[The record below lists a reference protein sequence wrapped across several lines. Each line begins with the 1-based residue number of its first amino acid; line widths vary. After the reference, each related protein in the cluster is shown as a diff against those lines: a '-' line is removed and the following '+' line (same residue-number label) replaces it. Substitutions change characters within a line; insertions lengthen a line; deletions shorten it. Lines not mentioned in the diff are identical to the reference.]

1 MLKRVQ
7 LIPLLAMLWC
17 GGISLSGGLNYTN
30 INIAAYLLPIALIFG
45 VYYISHAVMR
55 NIKKREL
62 MSMVVCAVLSLA
74 GLALLHK
81 SIMGGFGLIYND
93 LSYRILVCYG
103 IDLGRVAAKGAG
115 VPALAIGQF
124 EAFVTFITLY
134 LYETHRPALLTAL
147 PSFFLFSLSIIAD
160 GTPYETC
167 IIAYSGAL
175 IVFLGMG
182 SRGESIRKFVLLSAC
197 TVIVGLL
204 VGRLVSWDSVSVR
217 LWSYRDR
224 ITEAGNIRS
233 VGQGQDGNRDKNKQR
248 IDFGQFNEEGDI
260 NYNGTVELTVVSHEK
275 LEAEQLF
282 LRQFIGNSFKNN
294 VWAGIKM
301 EDSLDGRGI
310 GFEPLETIEIKSV
323 FDQET
328 FVPYAVPSD
337 EFGKRILDEVMN
349 YPVQKGWQEE
359 RDELAVREGLAKRIR
374 STVLAG
380 KKYETV
386 GEAVDTVKEYF
397 GKGFT
402 YTLQPGALQDG
413 VDEVEWFMF
422 STKKGYCTHFSSAA
436 VMIFRTMGIPARL
449 AQGYMIDGRQII
461 TDKEVE
467 VYDYNAH
474 SWVEIR
480 IADECWIPLDVTSY
494 AENDVS
500 GRLEDIFRRN
510 DGQQSTPQSTI
521 SSLATPPVKPDG
533 GAGKYVEG
541 RQEGREEKPDES
553 RTDGEPVWRQEVGRF
568 TYFLLLVPAAAVV
581 LLMVRL
587 RRKRKY
593 RALKAGLESGA
604 YAERLLCAN
613 DALTAFWKEIAAP
626 WDYLDSEKR
635 VGEIFERTKRYY
647 YSFMQTGEQELVLR
661 EKIRRYVL
669 CVYESRFGRHGISE
683 QEYGQCM
690 EYLEELIYNIEE
702 CVQKKQWKKL
712 RRCDMVKIIRERESG
727 AESAENRR

>member
-17 GGISLSGGLNYTN
+17 GGISLSGGLNYFE
-30 INIAAYLLPIALIFG
+30 INMVAYLLPIALIFG

-62 MSMVVCAVLSLA
+62 MSMAVCAALSLA
-74 GLALLHK
+74 GFALLHK
-81 SIMGGFGLIYND
+81 SIMDGFVMIYNE

-103 IDLGRVAAKGAG
+103 IDLGRVAEKGTG

-134 LYETHRPALLTAL
+134 LYETRRPAVLTAL

-160 GTPYETC
+160 GTPYEAC

-197 TVIVGLL
+197 TVMVGVL
-204 VGRLVSWDSVSVR
+204 VGRFVSWGHVSAR
-217 LWSYRDR
+217 LWDYRDK

-233 VGQGQDGNRDKNKQR
+233 VGQGQDGNSDINKQR
-248 IDFGQFNEEGDI
+248 INFGQFNEEGDI

-275 LEAEQLF
+275 FEAEQLF
-282 LRQFIGNSFKNN
+282 LRQFIGNSFANN
-294 VWAGIKM
+294 VWAGINM
-301 EDSLDGRGI
+301 EDSSDRRGI
-310 GFEPLETIEIKSV
+310 YFEPLETMEIKSV
-323 FDQET
+323 FDQEK
-328 FVPYAVPSD
+328 FVPYAASRD
-337 EFGKRILDEVMN
+337 ALGQLMN
-349 YPVQKGWQEE
+349 MPVQKGWQ
-359 RDELAVREGLAKRIR
+359 DPVGTLAVREGLAKRIR

-380 KKYETV
+380 KEYATV
-386 GEAVDTVKEYF
+386 GEAVDIVKEYF
-397 GKGFT
+397 GKEFT

-436 VMIFRTMGIPARL
+436 IMIFRTMGIPARL
-449 AQGYMIDGRQII
+449 AQGYMLDGKQMI
-461 TDKEVE
+461 TDKEVD
-467 VYDYNAH
+467 VYDYDAH
-474 SWVEIR
+474 SWVEIK
-480 IADECWIPLDVTSY
+480 IEGKGWIPLDVTSY
-494 AENDVS
+494 TENDAS
-500 GRLEDIFRRN
+500 NHIENIFRRN
-510 DGQQSTPQSTI
+510 NSQQSTPRSTAG
-521 SSLATPPVKPDG
+521 SLATPRVKPDD
-533 GAGKYVEG
+533 GAGKHVED
-541 RQEGREEKPDES
+541 REEKPDVN
-553 RTDGEPVWRQEVGRF
+553 RTYEEPVWRQEVGRF
-568 TYFLLLVPAAAVV
+568 TYFLLLVPSVAVV

-587 RRKRKY
+587 RRKRNY
-593 RALKAGLESGA
+593 RALKAGLESEA

-613 DALTAFWKEIAAP
+613 DALTAFWKQIAAP

-635 VGEIFERTKRYY
+635 AGEIFERTKRYY
-647 YSFMQTGEQELVLR
+647 YSFLQTREQELVLR
-661 EKIRRYVL
+661 EKICRYVL

-690 EYLEELIYNIEE
+690 EYLEELIHNIEE

>member
-17 GGISLSGGLNYTN
+17 GGISLASGLNN
-30 INIAAYLLPIALIFG
+30 DISIAAYLLPIALIFV
-45 VYYISHAVMR
+45 VYYISYAVMR
-55 NIKKREL
+55 NLKKREL
-62 MSMVVCAVLSLA
+62 MSMVVCFVLSCLS
-74 GLALLHK
+74 LALLHK
-81 SIMGGFGLIYND
+81 SVIGGLGLIYND
-93 LSYRILVCYG
+93 FSYRISACYS
-103 IDLGRVAAKGAG
+103 IDLGRVVIKSAG
-115 VPALAIGQF
+115 VEPLAIGQVEVF
-124 EAFVTFITLY
+124 LAAVTLY
-134 LYETHRPALLTAL
+134 LYETHRPAVLTAL

-160 GTPYETC
+160 GVPYEAC
-167 IIAYSGAL
+167 IIVYSGAL

-197 TVIVGLL
+197 TVFVGVL
-204 VGRLVSWDSVSVR
+204 VGRLVSWDYVSMR
-217 LWSYRDR
+217 LWGYRDT

-248 IDFGQFNEEGDI
+248 INFGQFDEEGDI
-260 NYNGTVELTVVSHEK
+260 NYNGTVELTVKSHEK
-275 LEAEQLF
+275 FEAEQLF
-282 LRQFIGNSFKNN
+282 LRQFIGNSFTNN
-294 VWAGIKM
+294 VWAGINM
-301 EDSLDGRGI
+301 EDSLDGWGI

-449 AQGYMIDGRQII
+449 AQGYMVDGRQII

-474 SWVEIR
+474 SWVEIK
-480 IADECWIPLDVTSY
+480 IGDECWIPLDVTSY

-500 GRLEDIFRRN
+500 GRLEDILRRN

-521 SSLATPPVKPDG
+521 SSVATPPVKPDG

-541 RQEGREEKPDES
+541 RQEGREEKPDEG
-553 RTDGEPVWRQEVGRF
+553 RIYEEPVWRQEVGRF
-568 TYFLLLVPAAAVV
+568 TYCLLLVPAAAVV
-581 LLMVRL
+581 LLMLRL

-593 RALKAGLESGA
+593 RALKAGLENEA

-613 DALTAFWKEIAAP
+613 DGLTAFWKEIGAP

-635 VGEIFERTKRYY
+635 GGEIFDRTKRYY
-647 YSFMQTGEQELVLR
+647 YSFLQTREQELILR
-661 EKIRRYVL
+661 EKICSYVL

-683 QEYGQCM
+683 QEYEQCM
-690 EYLEELIYNIEE
+690 EYLEELIHNIEE

-712 RRCDMVKIIRERESG
+712 RRCDMVKIIRERILC
-727 AESAENRR
+727 AENAKNRR